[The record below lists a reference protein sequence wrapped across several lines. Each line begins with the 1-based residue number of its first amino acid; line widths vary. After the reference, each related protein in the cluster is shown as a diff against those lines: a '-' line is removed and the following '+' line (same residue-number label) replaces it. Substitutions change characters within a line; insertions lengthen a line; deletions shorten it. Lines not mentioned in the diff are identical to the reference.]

1 MRVNIAYSLELEEVP
16 QLTKKLLGEATK
28 NLELLSKKYQKISPQ
43 LEGEN
48 ETKALQLM
56 DECRKLMATADHCLL
71 DCHNILSGY
80 QQTIFQLQ
88 NQEKEKLEEGIFDET
103 SENG

>member
-1 MRVNIAYSLELEEVP
+1 MRVNIAYSVELDEVP
-16 QLTKKLLGEATK
+16 QLTKKLLSEATK
-28 NLELLSKKYQKISPQ
+28 NLETLSKKHQKISHQ

-48 ETKALQLM
+48 ENKALKLI
-56 DECRKLMATADHCLL
+56 DECRKLMATADHCLA
-71 DCHNILSGY
+71 DCYSLLSGY

-88 NQEKEKLEEGIFDET
+88 SQDKEKPEEGVSDDT

>member
-1 MRVNIAYSLELEEVP
+1 MRVNIAYSVELEEVP
-16 QLTKKLLGEATK
+16 QLTKNLLSEATK
-28 NLELLSKKYQKISPQ
+28 NLETLHNKYQKINHQ

-48 ETKALQLM
+48 EQKALKLI
-56 DECRKLMATADHCLL
+56 DECRKLMATADHCLS
-71 DCHNILSGY
+71 DCYNLLNGY

-88 NQEKEKLEEGIFDET
+88 NQEKEEQEEGISDDT